1 MHMVEVSI
9 IIPAYNAAEY
19 LPKCIDSCL
28 AQSFTDYEI
37 IVVDDGSKDG
47 TAILLE
53 NYSSIDRRIKH
64 VSKKNEGLVCARRAG
79 LEYAKGTFVFF
90 IDADDYIECN
100 TLQLLYENS
109 LDKDIVIGGIKIEN
123 PSGTPF
129 LLQHHNEFL
138 YNDSRKGM
146 LCNYLSKSITPSL
159 CGRLI
164 RRELL
169 KGIITPNQI
178 TIGEDVVANILMLYS
193 HNIRFKIINSYLYH
207 YVQYTESM
215 INTKSVSTLYAR
227 LKFLKWIDLYVNN
240 NEASDVDVQN
250 CMSEF
255 MMKEFYA
262 YLRDG
267 GDFDMDSFFCTYI
280 YNRYGSK
287 STFKNLPIWHIA
299 FIILFRY
306 FPSGGFLFR
315 YFFSRIRFFIN
326 KFKV

>member
-1 MHMVEVSI
+1 MVEVSI

-90 IDADDYIECN
+90 IDADDYIEYN

-178 TIGEDVVANILMLYS
+178 TIGEDVVTNMILLYS
-193 HNIRFKIINSYLYH
+193 YDIRFKIVDIYLYH
-207 YVQYTESM
+207 YVQYMDSM
-215 INTKSVSTLYAR
+215 INTKSDVTLYKR
-227 LKFLKWIDLYVNN
+227 LEFLKWIDQYVKTH
-240 NEASDVDVQN
+240 EAVDEEIYY
-250 CMSEF
+250 CLSKF
-255 MMKEFYA
+255 MMEELYA

-267 GDFDMDSFFCTYI
+267 GCFNMDFLFCKYI
-280 YNRYGSK
+280 YVNYANMK
-287 STFKNLPIWHIA
+287 SLKKLPIWHIA

-306 FPSGGFLFR
+306 CPYGGFIFR
-315 YFFSRIRFFIN
+315 KVFSRVRLLFNRF
-326 KFKV
+326 K